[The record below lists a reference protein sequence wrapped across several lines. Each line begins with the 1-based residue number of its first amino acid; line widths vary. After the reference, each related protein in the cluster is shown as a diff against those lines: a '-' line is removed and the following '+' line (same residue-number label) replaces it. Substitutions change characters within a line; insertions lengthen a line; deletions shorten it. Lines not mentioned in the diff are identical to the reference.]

1 MKISGYITG
10 DVPGLYVII
19 VQNDINSVQP
29 VTGQVTM
36 GWSSEFSKTTG
47 ALIFF
52 CHLQIVEKKHLVE
65 STLNHRHEDTQGM
78 ATEGTFIAAGGLLQ
92 QCGITEAGGGEDF
105 KEEMANCIKSYKEV
119 KANTY

>member
-52 CHLQIVEKKHLVE
+52 L
-65 STLNHRHEDTQGM
+65 S
-78 ATEGTFIAAGGLLQ
+78 F
-92 QCGITEAGGGEDF
+92 
-105 KEEMANCIKSYKEV
+105 ANCGKETSSGV
-119 KANTY
+119 HTEPQT